1 MKKSLYTFRVIIE
14 PDEPRGY
21 HGFVPLLRGVH
32 TGGRTIEEVKVNLK
46 EAIRCHLQGLR
57 KDGFP
62 VPQEENALELIQ
74 SFSASEL
81 AVIRR

>member
-1 MKKSLYTFRVIIE
+1 MEKSLYTFRVIIE

-32 TGGRTIEEVKVNLK
+32 ASGRSLEEVKANLK
-46 EAIRCHLQGLR
+46 EAIRCHLQGLK
-57 KDGFP
+57 KDGLA